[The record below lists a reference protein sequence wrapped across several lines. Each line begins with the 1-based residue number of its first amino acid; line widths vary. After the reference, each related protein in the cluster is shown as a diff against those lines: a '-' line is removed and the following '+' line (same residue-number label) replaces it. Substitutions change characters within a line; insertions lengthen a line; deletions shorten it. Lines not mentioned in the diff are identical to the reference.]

1 LLKLTEPIQHD
12 VDLCGCLRLL
22 NRFEHQE
29 AFTIGSNIE
38 EQCCSARQ
46 EWPAVGLCYI
56 NVSQRLSRPTQLP
69 NLRDGGERSRCEG
82 NDPLIA
88 PTCAAGH
95 HTTAL
100 AVGNSERSTC
110 DCSQANTFA
119 KPKSRIFATPS
130 GVTLMLAGLISRCVM
145 FFRCAS
151 SSPSAIWRQIV
162 SAFSNGSG
170 QFLPA
175 FRPAPIP

>member
-1 LLKLTEPIQHD
+1 MRAHCSPQGRWERNSDGSSDYFRNTLLKLTEPIQHD

-95 HTTAL
+95 H
-100 AVGNSERSTC
+100 S
-110 DCSQANTFA
+110 
-119 KPKSRIFATPS
+119 
-130 GVTLMLAGLISRCVM
+130 
-145 FFRCAS
+145 
-151 SSPSAIWRQIV
+151 
-162 SAFSNGSG
+162 
-170 QFLPA
+170 
-175 FRPAPIP
+175 